1 MGNGLAN
8 AARRPRDN
16 GNTPV
21 ETQIRGFHE
30 NSPRFLRAK
39 IAIFSSPV
47 IARSE
52 GLTLA
57 KPKKAAP
64 SPPVIARRP

>member
-1 MGNGLAN
+1 MAIHIGIEHMRAGPRQRMGNGLAN

-30 NSPRFLRAK
+30 NSPRFCGQ
-39 IAIFSSPV
+39 
-47 IARSE
+47 E
-52 GLTLA
+52 
-57 KPKKAAP
+57 
-64 SPPVIARRP
+64 